1 MDRHSLEKY
10 RKRMVKPLNKSIFLK
25 YISTFLLIIFI
36 SFFILTLIISSM
48 TIRSENTQKISV
60 AENTAAYITEYLT
73 SEYTTFMIPTDFE
86 KFVALKSKD
95 ISNMIDI
102 LSKNAEAM
110 TIMITNPAGSVLIST
125 GDEYRGQITDTDTRM
140 LLTAD
145 SKSRVY
151 TDMGGFLD
159 RKYGVIITPFQY
171 REGGAAGAL
180 IVCYSSGTLNALTVS
195 TVRTIVLASLWVM
208 IASFVAVYFITEKIV
223 LPIKQMNYATKKFA
237 QGKFDVKI
245 PIVGED
251 EIAELAAAFNSM
263 ADSLANY
270 EYTRSSFLANVSHDL
285 RTPMTS
291 ISGFIDGILEGAI
304 PPEKHPY
311 YLEIIGQEVK
321 RLSRLVS
328 SLLDISRME
337 AGNRK
342 FEKTAFDI
350 SEMAR
355 IILLS
360 FESKIDIKHLDVEFE
375 APEDR
380 LMVFSDKD
388 AINQV
393 LYNICD
399 NAVKFSRDGGK
410 YRITI
415 TEDVSHVTVKVYNE
429 GEGIAKEDLPHIFDR
444 FYKSDKSRGLDK
456 SGVGLGLYICKTIMD
471 NLEETISAASEQGKY
486 CEFTITLT
494 KYKEDKPIFRRN
506 TQSS

>member
-1 MDRHSLEKY
+1 
-10 RKRMVKPLNKSIFLK
+10 
-25 YISTFLLIIFI
+25 
-36 SFFILTLIISSM
+36 M
-48 TIRSENTQKISV
+48 TIRSENTQKITV
-60 AENTAAYITEYLT
+60 ADNTAAYITEYLV

-86 KFVALKSKD
+86 QFLALKNND

-102 LSKNAEAM
+102 LSKNAEMM
-110 TIMITNPAGSVLIST
+110 TIMITDPSGRIMIST
-125 GDEYRGQITDTDTRM
+125 GNHYKGQITDKVVRS
-140 LLTAD
+140 LLVSE

-151 TDMGGFLD
+151 SDLGGILE
-159 RKYGVIITPFQY
+159 RKYGVIVTPFQY
-171 REGGAAGAL
+171 RAGGTAGAL
-180 IVCYSSGTLNALTVS
+180 IVCYSSGRLNDLTVS
-195 TVRTIVLASLWVM
+195 TIRTIVLASLWVM

-223 LPIKQMNYATKKFA
+223 LPIKQMNDATKKFA
-237 QGKFDVKI
+237 KGQFDVKI

-251 EIAELAAAFNSM
+251 EIAELATAFNSM
-263 ADSLANY
+263 AEALANY

-321 RLSRLVS
+321 RLSRLVT

-342 FEKTAFDI
+342 FEKKPFDI
-350 SEMAR
+350 CEMAR

-360 FESKIDIKHLDVEFE
+360 FEGKIDAKRLDVEFE
-375 APEDR
+375 TSDDR
-380 LMVFSDKD
+380 LMVYSDKD

-399 NAVKFSRDGGK
+399 NAVKFSREGGK
-410 YRITI
+410 YRIAI
-415 TEDVSHVTVKVYNE
+415 IDEQAHIIVRVYNE
-429 GEGIAKEDLPHIFDR
+429 GEGIPTEDLPHVFDR

-471 NLEETISAASEQGKY
+471 NLGETISVESEQGKY
-486 CEFTITLT
+486 CEFMITLS
-494 KYKEDKPIFRRN
+494 KYKEDKSIFRRN
-506 TQSS
+506 PQNS

>member
-1 MDRHSLEKY
+1 M
-10 RKRMVKPLNKSIFLK
+10 
-25 YISTFLLIIFI
+25 LIIFI

-48 TIRSENTQKISV
+48 TIRSENTQKITI
-60 AENTAAYITEYLT
+60 AENTATYITEYLI
-73 SEYTTFMIPTDFE
+73 SEYSSFMVPTDFE
-86 KFVALKSKD
+86 KFVALKNKD

-102 LSKNAEAM
+102 LSKNAEEM
-110 TIMITNPAGSVLIST
+110 TIFITNPSGYILTST
-125 GDEYRGQITDTDTRM
+125 EDQFSGQINDSAVTSI
-140 LLTAD
+140 LT
-145 SKSRVY
+145 SGIQNRLY
-151 TDMGGFLD
+151 TDMGGMLD
-159 RKYGVIITPFQY
+159 RKYGVIVTPFQY
-171 REGGAAGAL
+171 HTGGAAGAL

-237 QGKFDVKI
+237 KGQFDVKV

-251 EIAELAAAFNSM
+251 EISELATAFNSM

-291 ISGFIDGILEGAI
+291 IAGFIDGILEGAI

-337 AGNRK
+337 SGNRK
-342 FEKTAFDI
+342 FEKTPFDI

-360 FESKIDIKHLDVEFE
+360 FEGKIDAKHLDVEFE

-380 LMVFSDKD
+380 LMVYSDKD

-393 LYNICD
+393 LYNICE
-399 NAVKFSRDGGK
+399 NAVKFSREGGK
-410 YRITI
+410 YRLSI
-415 TEDVSHVTVKVYNE
+415 TESASLVTVKVYNE
-429 GEGIAKEDLPHIFDR
+429 GEGIAKEDLPHVFDR

-471 NLEETISAASEQGKY
+471 NLGETISVMSEQGNY
-486 CEFTITLT
+486 CEFTITVS
-494 KYKEDKPIFRRN
+494 KYKEDKSIFRRN
-506 TQSS
+506 PQSS